1 MARGWAT
8 GDESCDVDDDGVHFD
23 MLGRTP
29 LDMAWGCPL
38 EQYLTDPDYAA
49 HVRERFRAGTEE
61 QVHAEVVA
69 TLLRLGRPVPETAP
83 PRLVRSAPARA
94 PVAPPGPL
102 PLPHGQGDESALALV
117 QLLAR
122 IAGALV
128 PPVGD
133 WSVVMPLAW
142 GPLDQ
147 EDNHAPLRRVAW
159 LGRVEVQRE
168 VAEERAFSRFRARVV
183 ELPAGVVVSATWDGE
198 DGLRVDVRAPGAAAP
213 SVRALLGAPFL
224 QFHVLD

>member
-8 GDESCDVDDDGVHFD
+8 DDQSCDVDDDGVHFD

-69 TLLRLGRPVPETAP
+69 TLLKLGRPVPETAP
-83 PRLVRSAPARA
+83 PRPVSSPPALVAVGA
-94 PVAPPGPL
+94 PGPL
-102 PLPHGQGDESALALV
+102 PLPRGQGDGSGLALA
-117 QLLAR
+117 QLLVR
-122 IAGALV
+122 IARAVAPMGE
-128 PPVGD
+128 
-133 WSVVMPLAW
+133 WSQAAPLAW

-147 EDNHAPLRRVAW
+147 EDNHAPLRRIAW
-159 LGRVEVQRE
+159 LGPVELQRE
-168 VAEERAFSRFRARVV
+168 VDWARAFSQFRARVI
-183 ELPAGVVVSATWDGE
+183 ELPPGVVVSATWDGE
-198 DGLRVDVRAPGAAAP
+198 DGLRVDVRAPGSAEP

-224 QFHVLD
+224 QFHVLG